1 MKRQLPKYVYSDRGY
16 TYFRKDGVSVR
27 LPDLDDD
34 LAAFYQAY
42 AECVAGA
49 KQGATGRTINALI
62 IRFKESK
69 RYKNLAKATVTKYDR
84 ILERLSKNVGGKSVK
99 VIKRPDLLNMRD
111 ALYPDNPASGDYLIS
126 TLSSLFEVGR
136 DIGWLEANPCHGI
149 KKIGGNSETRLPWTE
164 KEVANFHAQGD
175 ERASLL
181 LELCI
186 GTGQRV
192 SDVLAMKWEDLHLS
206 NQAATKGMW
215 IVQGKTGAK
224 LFIPFTDRLLAI
236 LDKTPRSGPYIM
248 YNLKHP
254 KSQLGYTAA
263 RQCVVD
269 IRDAIGVTKTI
280 HDLRHTCAH
289 KLASLGL
296 STDVIKA
303 ITGHHSDDMV
313 RRYANESKQIA
324 DANAAIAAVNA
335 ANAM

>member
-69 RYKNLAKATVTKYDR
+69 RYKNLAKATVKKYDR

-149 KKIGGNSETRLPWTE
+149 KKIGNNSEERLPWTDE
-164 KEVANFHAQGD
+164 EIKAFHAQGD
-175 ERASLL
+175 DRASLL
-181 LELCI
+181 LELCV
-186 GTGQRV
+186 GTGQRI
-192 SDVLAMKWEDLHLS
+192 SDVLKMKWDDLHLS
-206 NQAATKGMW
+206 NEAASKGMW
-215 IVQGKTGAK
+215 IVQGKTGTK
-224 LFIPFTDRLLAI
+224 LFIPFTDRLLAV
-236 LDKTPRSGPYIM
+236 LDRTPRNGPFIM
-248 YNLKHP
+248 YNLKNP
-254 KSQLGYTAA
+254 ENQLGYTAA
-263 RQCVVD
+263 RQCIVD
-269 IRDAIGVTKTI
+269 IRKKIGVTKTI
-280 HDLRHTCAH
+280 HDFRHTCAH

-296 STDVIKA
+296 SIDVVKA

-313 RRYANESKQIA
+313 RRYANQSKQMA
-324 DANAAIAAVNA
+324 DANTAISAINA